1 MKMYES
7 LFNRQKQFYQSG
19 RTKTLSFRIEALKQL
34 KRSIRYYESALLDAM
49 EKDFNKGRA
58 EAYLTEIGY
67 VYNEINYTM
76 KHLEEWAE
84 TKKVK
89 TPATHI
95 GSTSKIYK
103 EPYGVTLIIAPWN
116 YPFNL
121 TVAPLIGAISAGNTA
136 ILKPSEHTPTVAGVI
151 SNIMTL
157 AFPEKYVASV
167 EGGIET
173 NQSLLS
179 LPFNYIFYTG
189 SSHVGRIVMESA
201 ARHLTPVTLELGG
214 KSPAIVTKH
223 ADVKLAAKRIV
234 WGKFLNA
241 GQTCVAPDFVYA
253 DAKIKK
259 KLIHHMKYYTE
270 KFYAEAFKTGTY
282 MNIVNQNHFERLRGL
297 IQGNV
302 VYGGT
307 TRPATLT
314 IEPTII
320 DDVDFGHD
328 AMQEEVFGPILPV
341 LQFESLDKAILDIR
355 DLPDPL
361 ALYVFTDRKSEAKNV
376 IRSIPFGGG
385 AVNDTVFHLVNPHLP
400 FGGRGNSGM
409 GKYHGRYSFDTFTH
423 EKSILHQTTCI
434 DFPFR
439 YPDSKLL
446 GKAIKYLWK

>member
-1 MKMYES
+1 MYES

-19 RTKTLSFRIEALKQL
+19 KTKKLSFRIEALKQL
-34 KRSIRYYESALLDAM
+34 KRSIQYYESDLLDAM
-49 EKDFNKGRA
+49 KKDFNKGKA

-67 VYNEINYTM
+67 VYNEINYSI
-76 KHLEEWAE
+76 KHIEEWAE
-84 TKKVK
+84 TRKVK
-89 TPATHI
+89 TPVTHI

-121 TVAPLIGAISAGNTA
+121 TVAPLIGAVSAGNTA

-151 SNIMTL
+151 SSIVAL

-167 EGGIET
+167 EGGIDT
-173 NQSLLS
+173 NQDLLN

-189 SSHVGRIVMESA
+189 SSQVGRIVMESA

-214 KSPAIVTKH
+214 KSPAIVTKN
-223 ADVKLAAKRIV
+223 ADIKLAAKRIV
-234 WGKFLNA
+234 WGKFINA
-241 GQTCVAPDFVYA
+241 GQTCVAPDFVYV
-253 DAKIKK
+253 DSSVRKQ
-259 KLIHHMKYYTE
+259 LIHHMKHYTE
-270 KFYAEAFKTGTY
+270 KFYAEAFITGAY
-282 MNIVNQNHFERLRGL
+282 MNIVNENHFERLKEL

-302 VYGGT
+302 VYGGK

-320 DDVDFGHD
+320 DNVDFSHD

-341 LQFESLDKAILDIR
+341 LQFDSLEKAILDVR

-361 ALYVFTDRKSEAKNV
+361 ALYVFTDKKSEAKTV
-376 IRSIPFGGG
+376 IQSVPFGGG

-409 GKYHGRYSFDTFTH
+409 GKYHGKYSFDTFTH
-423 EKSILHQTTCI
+423 EKSILHQTTCV

-439 YPDSKLL
+439 YPNKLF
-446 GKAIKYLWK
+446 GKFIKYLWK